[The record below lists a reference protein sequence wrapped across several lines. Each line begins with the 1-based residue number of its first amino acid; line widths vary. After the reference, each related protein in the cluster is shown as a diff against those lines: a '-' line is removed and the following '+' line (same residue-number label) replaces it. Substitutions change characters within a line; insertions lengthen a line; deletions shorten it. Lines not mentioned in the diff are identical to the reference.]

1 MKSFTPD
8 PNRSFW
14 KPDPDTQFVA
24 VDHKLTSSS
33 RRNIWTFNLTKLLWY
48 SYESYIYIE
57 KCVFFGTW
65 TISKEFKDQMWFLQ
79 LVQKLI
85 SFLTIFDVL
94 LIYICLFVLISLAD
108 PLWRTFKIIERQF
121 LAYKNPQKNICQ
133 TILHKLFLVFSSFLL
148 WVWVGVFFSDQCD
161 FWKKNMSFLDR
172 SLNLIVFPSYT
183 IKFVERYNK

>member
-48 SYESYIYIE
+48 SYDSYIYIE

-133 TILHKLFLVFSSFLL
+133 TILHNFWFSHLFYCEFEWECFFLINAI
-148 WVWVGVFFSDQCD
+148 FE
-161 FWKKNMSFLDR
+161 KKTCPF
-172 SLNLIVFPSYT
+172 
-183 IKFVERYNK
+183 